1 MGRGFF
7 AGRRN
12 GKITL
17 FYWLRLKALGTFLHL
32 QRHFSPPAPSHTQSR
47 AKIKSN
53 LVWKG
58 DQAGRGLRPLPAH
71 NPSHFMKAA
80 CFRFEIEMGGVV
92 G

>member
-32 QRHFSPPAPSHTQSR
+32 QRHFSPPS
-47 AKIKSN
+47 
-53 LVWKG
+53 
-58 DQAGRGLRPLPAH
+58 PLPH
-71 NPSHFMKAA
+71 TKQSKNQKQSGV
-80 CFRFEIEMGGVV
+80 GGVV